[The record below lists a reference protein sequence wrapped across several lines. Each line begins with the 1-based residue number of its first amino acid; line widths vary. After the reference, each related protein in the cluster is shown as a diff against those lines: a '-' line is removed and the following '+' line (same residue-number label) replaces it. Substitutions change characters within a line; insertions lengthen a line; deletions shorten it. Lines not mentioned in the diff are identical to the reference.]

1 MVQDSLASCTVCGA
15 YEATVELKENAR
27 NDIDLAN
34 AERDQ
39 AITQA
44 DTMLLEAQAE
54 ANRTLNS
61 ASTSVSIIRKKAE
74 SQALA
79 ITRQYAAWQSMY
91 GTVKSSQGARRAPRR
106 RRRRALRCTLPL

>member
-1 MVQDSLASCTVCGA
+1 
-15 YEATVELKENAR
+15 
-27 NDIDLAN
+27 
-34 AERDQ
+34 
-39 AITQA
+39 
-44 DTMLLEAQAE
+44 MLLEAQAE

-91 GTVKSSQGARRAPRR
+91 DNVKTSQGARRAPRR